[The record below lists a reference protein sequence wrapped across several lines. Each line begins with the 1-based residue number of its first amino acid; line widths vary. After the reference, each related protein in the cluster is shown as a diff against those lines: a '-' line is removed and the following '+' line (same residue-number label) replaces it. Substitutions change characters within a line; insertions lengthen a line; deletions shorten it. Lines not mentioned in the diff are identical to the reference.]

1 MKEEQNISKFGEVIK
16 AIRTM
21 QDISLYDV
29 EKAIGISPAYI
40 SRLER
45 GDRRNPSIDCVA
57 KISNYYGIS
66 IDVIKDC
73 FPGFS
78 EEEEDKLVQL
88 EDVILKQN
96 FIFANEKANINIK
109 LKLIKI
115 INLINVYI
123 TSDKAEKDKEAE
135 ILQEVD
141 SLRKVI
147 KSA

>member
-21 QDISLYDV
+21 RDVSLYDV

-45 GDRRNPSIDCVA
+45 GTRDNPSILYVA

-78 EEEEDKLVQL
+78 EEEKDKLVQL
-88 EDVILKQN
+88 EEVILKQN
-96 FIFANEKANINIK
+96 FIFANKKSDINIK

-115 INLINVYI
+115 INLINACI
-123 TSDKAEKDKEAE
+123 ISDNTEKDRESE

-141 SLRKVI
+141 SLRKAI